1 MIFPGSK
8 VDHKIR
14 DIESAFNSN
23 SDQANTRESYTCFII
38 FGFVIIFAVPL
49 LILFRSSCAWALDVK
64 SPGPDWTEAYHTGEL
79 IVFVKDVDE
88 GRRIVATAEVEARPE
103 IVFDVLGNFE
113 HYPDFMPYVKES
125 RVLSR
130 KNNSEVITY
139 ARVAPPFVSERDYL
153 LRVRMTPGT
162 TSNGGVFKIE
172 WEAVPEMQPEVEG
185 VVRIK
190 LNEGSW
196 LAAPLDGG
204 TRTRLTYTLLTNP
217 GGMIPDF
224 VANMSNTIAI
234 PELFKAV
241 GKRSVQEAN
250 AKGE

>member
-1 MIFPGSK
+1 MRRIAAFAA
-8 VDHKIR
+8 
-14 DIESAFNSN
+14 SALFTATPA
-23 SDQANTRESYTCFII
+23 QAF
-38 FGFVIIFAVPL
+38 
-49 LILFRSSCAWALDVK
+49 DVK
-64 SPGPDWTEAYHTGEL
+64 SPGPGWTEAYHTSEL
-79 IVFVKDVDE
+79 TIFIKDVDE

-103 IVFDVLGNFE
+103 IVFDVLEDFE

-130 KNNSEVITY
+130 HGNSEVITY

-153 LRVRMTPGT
+153 LRVRMMRGT
-162 TSNGGVFKIE
+162 ASHDGVFKIE
-172 WEAVPEMQPEVEG
+172 WEAVPEMRPEVDG
-185 VVRIK
+185 IVRIK

-196 LAAPLDGG
+196 LGAPLDGG

-224 VANMSNTIAI
+224 VANMSNTVAI

-241 GKRSVQEAN
+241 AKRSVQEAN

>member
-1 MIFPGSK
+1 MRRI
-8 VDHKIR
+8 V
-14 DIESAFNSN
+14 AFAAAAVFAATPA
-23 SDQANTRESYTCFII
+23 QAF
-38 FGFVIIFAVPL
+38 
-49 LILFRSSCAWALDVK
+49 DVK
-64 SPGPDWTEAYHTGEL
+64 SPGPDWTEAYHTSEL
-79 IVFVKDVDE
+79 TIFVKDVDE
-88 GRRIVATAEVEARPE
+88 GRRIVATTEVEARPE
-103 IVFDVLGNFE
+103 IIFDVLSDFE

-125 RVLSR
+125 RVLGRES
-130 KNNSEVITY
+130 NGEVITY

-153 LRVRMTPGT
+153 LRVRMVRGT
-162 TSNGGVFKIE
+162 ASNTGVFKIE
-172 WEAVPEMQPEVEG
+172 WKAIPEMQPEVEG

-217 GGMIPDF
+217 GGLIPDF

-241 GKRSVQEAN
+241 GKRSVQEAK
-250 AKGE
+250 AKEE

>member
-1 MIFPGSK
+1 MRRI
-8 VDHKIR
+8 V
-14 DIESAFNSN
+14 AFAAAAVFAATPA
-23 SDQANTRESYTCFII
+23 QAF
-38 FGFVIIFAVPL
+38 
-49 LILFRSSCAWALDVK
+49 DVK
-64 SPGPDWTEAYHTGEL
+64 SPGPDWTEAYHTSEL
-79 IVFVKDVDE
+79 TIFIKDVDE
-88 GRRIVATAEVEARPE
+88 GRRIVATTEVVARPE
-103 IVFDVLGNFE
+103 IIFDVLSDFE

-125 RVLSR
+125 RVLGRES
-130 KNNSEVITY
+130 NGEVITY

-153 LRVRMTPGT
+153 LRVRMVRGT
-162 TSNGGVFKIE
+162 ASNTGVFKIE
-172 WEAVPEMQPEVEG
+172 WKAIPEMQPEVEG

-217 GGMIPDF
+217 GGLIPDF

-241 GKRSVQEAN
+241 GKRSVQEAK
-250 AKGE
+250 AKEE